1 MRKQENINT
10 FGMKHIVQGNYSKF
24 RVTLTQKSGELI
36 QPYIPTA
43 TCEVKISLRGE
54 RVYEYKEYEQAENVL
69 TFSDNG
75 CLMVGMYELEVRI
88 IDSEQHRLRCM
99 YREQV
104 RVVASNDDI
113 PTDASFETDDVDP
126 EYRTVNVDTDEDGF
140 VVTGK
145 QLRKIF
151 DSTNFNDFG
160 SLRYLYKYIE
170 KSGAIDRMKE
180 MGLDEGDTIKVFDYE
195 FEYYDEF

>member
-1 MRKQENINT
+1 MLVCANKID
-10 FGMKHIVQGNYSKF
+10 
-24 RVTLTQKSGELI
+24 LTDEED
-36 QPYIPTA
+36 PEY
-43 TCEVKISLRGE
+43 LRF
-54 RVYEYKEYEQAENVL
+54 KEYVEGKGYQVFPVSAPINYGVQALLDAALAELQRVL
-69 TFSDNG
+69 
-75 CLMVGMYELEVRI
+75 
-88 IDSEQHRLRCM
+88 
-99 YREQV
+99 REPQPEPEIEYF
-104 RVVASNDDI
+104 D
-113 PTDASFETDDVDP
+113 FETDDVDP